1 MTKKVIE
8 VNKLDKSYGEFK
20 AVDDVSF
27 TIEENKIYG
36 LLGRNGAGKT
46 TLMKMITAQVFPT
59 SGQLKVFG
67 EHPEENK
74 KVLSQ
79 VCFIKESQQYPDN
92 FRVIDILNVS
102 KSIFP
107 NWDEEY
113 AHSLIKDFNLPLKR
127 KPKKLSRGMHSA
139 VGIVIGLASRAPL
152 TIFDE
157 PYLGLDAVSRGLF
170 YDRLMED
177 YSDHPRTIILSTH
190 LIDEVSNLLE
200 HILVIDKGQL
210 IINEE
215 AENLRGSAYT
225 VTGQASKVEAFLID
239 KEVIHR
245 EPFGG
250 LLSATVMESKYSTIH
265 NQGAANGLEI
275 SPVSLQQL
283 VVHLTKGEST
293 HRGANAE

>member
-1 MTKKVIE
+1 MKRVVKV
-8 VNKLDKSYGEFK
+8 KRLDKSYGDFK
-20 AVDDVSF
+20 ALEDINF

-46 TLMKMITAQVFPT
+46 TLMKLLTAQEFPS
-59 SGQLKVFG
+59 SGELTVFG
-67 EHPEENK
+67 ENPEENRR
-74 KVLSQ
+74 VLSQ
-79 VCFIKESQQYPDN
+79 ICFIKESQKYPDN
-92 FRVIDILNVS
+92 FSVHDILKVS
-102 KSIFP
+102 KSLFP

-113 AHSLIKDFNLPLKR
+113 AHSLVKDFNLPLKR

-139 VGIVIGLASRAPL
+139 VGVVIGLASRAPI

-177 YSDHPRTIILSTH
+177 YSEYPRTVILSTH

-200 HILVIDKGQL
+200 HILVIDKGRL
-210 IINEE
+210 IINDE
-215 AENLRGSAYT
+215 AENLRGIAFT
-225 VTGQASKVEAFLID
+225 VTGQAAKVEAFVKN

-250 LLSATVMESKYSTIH
+250 LLSATVLQHKNSLDRHYAE
-265 NQGAANGLEI
+265 ANGLEI

-283 VVHLTKGEST
+283 VVHLTKEKST
-293 HRGANAE
+293 RKGAIAL